1 MNLCEKLIAANISLL
16 EQCRSFLEGVPVEVY
31 TDTSQPP
38 FPFSI
43 GAQVRHNLDMYVCLL
58 RDFEEGLINFT
69 DRDRNQIYEVEPDST
84 SKHIE
89 KIQKALNRFSSEDA
103 ERLLRIVVEP
113 EMGAFAEVPMTFAG
127 ILGFLYYH
135 TLHHH
140 ATIAVLAAGLNH
152 ALPDKSFG
160 YNPTTLRYTAS
171 LEPTKTAGA
180 SVLQGF

>member
-89 KIQKALNRFSSEDA
+89 KIQKALNPTS
-103 ERLLRIVVEP
+103 P
-113 EMGAFAEVPMTFAG
+113 KNQQN
-127 ILGFLYYH
+127 
-135 TLHHH
+135 
-140 ATIAVLAAGLNH
+140 IAKA
-152 ALPDKSFG
+152 P
-160 YNPTTLRYTAS
+160 
-171 LEPTKTAGA
+171 
-180 SVLQGF
+180 